1 MPLAFRNRGSRA
13 LAGSL
18 AASLIWTVA
27 AWSQPPENSGQA
39 GYVDSRQCA
48 TCHRQI
54 AEDYGKTGMGRS
66 FFRPSPATS
75 PEDFTKNNQFRHTL
89 SDTTFSMLKR
99 GTEYFQRRWQLG
111 PDGKEINVEESRID
125 YVMGSGN
132 HARSYLHRTAAGTLI
147 ELPLAWYPGPG
158 SSGSWGMAPGDDTPH
173 PRTRRFVSY
182 KCMFCHNGIPQIPAA
197 NEAADSD
204 PVFTGELPA
213 SIDCQRCHGPGAS
226 HIRTVSTAGAKPAA
240 IRASIVNPAR
250 LSPDRS
256 MEICMQCHLET
267 SSNRI
272 PAAIVRFDRGP
283 FSYKPGEPL
292 GDFMLSFDHA
302 PGTGQDDKFEAV
314 SSVYRLRKSKCF
326 LASAGKMTCQT
337 CHDPHNVPRGA
348 AATAHYSKACQ
359 QCHADSQVSRAG
371 HPQGKNC
378 VSCHMPKRRAEDIP
392 EMVMTD
398 HLIARKPPAGDL
410 LARVIQPAN
419 TPYHGEIVP
428 YYPLPFPATGE
439 NALYAAVAQVG
450 LKNNVE
456 AGLPELARQVA
467 QQKPKAPEFYI
478 VLGDAWEGVGKHTE
492 AIQAYEQALQLRPES
507 VRALRA
513 MALSLQEAG
522 RGTQAAA
529 ALEKALKLAPSD
541 PEAWYR
547 YGILDAASGR
557 AGAGVEKLRKAID
570 LDPSLPEKSRRL
582 AEALLLIGDLDAAL
596 AVLSD
601 ALKTDPYDED
611 AWDLAGRILLE
622 KGQPDRAM
630 FHFERAIK
638 LRPGSAPH
646 LFDYALALA
655 RAGRLDDA
663 QQRAEAAVKFQPDFA
678 DAHELL
684 GGIFEQKRQM
694 PLATAEY
701 RRTLEL
707 KPEASRTH
715 LRLGVVLA
723 AQGDRAGA
731 EQHLREAAKA
741 RDAATAQQATRL
753 LQQLPA
759 R

>member
-1 MPLAFRNRGSRA
+1 MVFRNRGRRA

-18 AASLIWTVA
+18 IASVAWTVA
-27 AWSQPPENSGQA
+27 GFSQPPKTPAEN
-39 GYVDSRQCA
+39 GYIDSRQCA
-48 TCHRQI
+48 ACHRQI
-54 AEDYGKTGMGRS
+54 ANDYGKTGMGRS
-66 FFRPSPATS
+66 FYRPASPNSA
-75 PEDFTKNNQFRHTL
+75 EDFTKNNQFTHTL

-132 HARSYLHRTAAGTLI
+132 HARSYLNRTAAGTLI
-147 ELPLAWYPGPG
+147 ELPLGWYPGPG
-158 SSGSWGMAPGDDTPH
+158 NGGSWGMAPGDDTPH

-204 PVFTGELPA
+204 PVFTGELPEG
-213 SIDCQRCHGPGAS
+213 IDCQRCHGPGAL
-226 HIRTVSTAGAKPAA
+226 HIRTVSTGGARPAA

-283 FSYKPGEPL
+283 FSYRPGEPL

-326 LASAGKMTCQT
+326 LASAGKLTCQT
-337 CHDPHNVPRGA
+337 CHDPHKVPRGSG
-348 AATAHYSKACQ
+348 ATAHYSNVCK
-359 QCHADSQVSRAG
+359 QCHDAKQVSRAG
-371 HPQGKNC
+371 HPAGQNC
-378 VSCHMPKRRAEDIP
+378 VTCHMPKRRAEDIP

-398 HLIARKPPAGDL
+398 HLIARKPPASDL
-410 LARVIQPAN
+410 LSKVVQPAN
-419 TPYHGEIVP
+419 TPYHGEVAP
-428 YYPLPFPATGE
+428 YYPLPFPANGE
-439 NALYAAVAQVG
+439 NALYLAVAQVG

-456 AGLPELARQVA
+456 AGLPELARQIA

-478 VLGDAWEGVGKHTE
+478 VLGDAWEGLGKHRE
-492 AIQAYEQALQLRPES
+492 ARQAYEQALQLRPDS

-522 RGTQAAA
+522 LGAEAAG

-557 AGAGVEKLRKAID
+557 AGAGVEKLRKAIG

-582 AEALLLIGDLDAAL
+582 AEALLLTGDLDGAMAAL
-596 AVLSD
+596 AD

-622 KGQPDRAM
+622 KGQTDQAM
-630 FHFERAIK
+630 FDFERAVK

-663 QQRAEAAVKFQPDFA
+663 QQRAESALQSQADFA
-678 DAHELL
+678 EAHELL

-694 PLATAEY
+694 SQAAAEY

-723 AQGDRAGA
+723 SQGDRTGA
-731 EQHLREAAKA
+731 EQHLREAARA
-741 RDAATAQQATRL
+741 GDAAIAQQATRL
-753 LQQLPA
+753 LQQLFG